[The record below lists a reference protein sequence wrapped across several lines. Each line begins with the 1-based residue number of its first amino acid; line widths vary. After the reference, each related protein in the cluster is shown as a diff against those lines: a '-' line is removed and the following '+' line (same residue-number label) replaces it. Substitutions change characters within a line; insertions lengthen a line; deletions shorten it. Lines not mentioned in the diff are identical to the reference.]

1 MLTIIAARLNDHSLN
16 IKALVYPPKNMLEK
30 LTPYLKIARFDHW
43 FKNIFM
49 VPGLLVAFYIDP
61 SLIRLELGWPIITG
75 FLAAGLVA
83 SSNYVLNE
91 ILDADFDRLHPVKK
105 NRPVPSGEVIISLA
119 YLEWLCLG
127 AAGLVLAS
135 TLGIAFFL
143 SALALW
149 VMGCLYNV
157 PPVRTKDK
165 AYIDVLSESLN
176 NPLRL
181 MLGWYLTGITLWPP
195 LSLIFAYWMI
205 GAFFMAL
212 KRYAE
217 FQRIGDHVIA
227 ANYRASFKHYNS
239 ERLMISAMYYVAAF
253 GLFFGIFL
261 IRYRVEFILGIPLI
275 AGFIAWYLHL
285 AFLEDSPV
293 QYPEKLYQQHRFVA
307 YAVFCAA
314 TLLLL
319 LFWDI
324 PYLDVLFSKTTL

>member
-1 MLTIIAARLNDHSLN
+1 
-16 IKALVYPPKNMLEK
+16 MLEK
-30 LTPYLKIARFDHW
+30 LIPYLKIARFDHW
-43 FKNIFM
+43 FKNVFM
-49 VPGLLVAFYIDP
+49 LPGILVAIYIDP
-61 SLIRLELGWPIITG
+61 SLIRVELYWPVLAG

-91 ILDADFDRLHPVKK
+91 ILDAEFDRLHPVKK
-105 NRPVPSGEVIISLA
+105 NRPVPSGNVNISWA
-119 YLEWLCLG
+119 YLEWLCFG
-127 AAGLVLAS
+127 AAGLILAYS
-135 TLGIAFFL
+135 LGSPFFI
-143 SALALW
+143 SALALS

-165 AYIDVLSESLN
+165 AYLDVLSESIN

-217 FQRIGDHVIA
+217 FRRIGDPVIA
-227 ANYRASFKHYNS
+227 ANYRASFKHYND
-239 ERLMISAMYYVAAF
+239 ERLMISAMYYVATF

-275 AGFIAWYLHL
+275 AGFIAWYMHL
-285 AFLEDSPV
+285 AFLKDSPV
-293 QYPEKLYQQHRFVA
+293 QYPEKLYREHGFVA
-307 YAVFCAA
+307 YAIFCAG
-314 TLLLL
+314 TMLVL

-324 PYLDVLFSKTTL
+324 PYLDVLFSKTIP

>member
-1 MLTIIAARLNDHSLN
+1 
-16 IKALVYPPKNMLEK
+16 MLEK
-30 LTPYLKIARFDHW
+30 LTPYFKIARFDHW
-43 FKNIFM
+43 FKNVFM
-49 VPGLLVAFYIDP
+49 VPGILVAIYIDP
-61 SLIRLELGWPIITG
+61 SLIRFELAWPIFTG

-105 NRPVPSGEVIISLA
+105 YRPVPSGNVIVSWA

-135 TLGIAFFL
+135 TLGSAFFL

-149 VMGCLYNV
+149 VMGCLYNM

-217 FQRIGDHVIA
+217 FQRIGDHITA
-227 ANYRASFKHYNS
+227 AKYRASFSHYTG
-239 ERLMISAMYYVAAF
+239 ERLMISAIYYVAAF

-293 QYPEKLYQQHRFVA
+293 QYPEKLYRERSFVT
-307 YAVFCAA
+307 YAIFCAA
-314 TLLLL
+314 ALLVL

-324 PYLDVLFSKTTL
+324 PFLDVLFSKTAP